1 MGFNFRKSFNL
12 GKGFKT
18 TVSKSGVGYSW
29 GTKGFRITKTA
40 KGDIKNTFS
49 IPGTGISYTQNVGSK
64 KGKFKIFPIILALLV
79 LGAIAIFKNPKGFQ
93 DIFKNFGLKNG
104 LTTEESRPSSGETAS
119 KEIFVY
125 VSASGKKYHVESC
138 GTLKENKNKISLD
151 KAISEKYEPCKICNP
166 PVR

>member
-64 KGKFKIFPIILALLV
+64 KGKFKIFPIILTVLV
-79 LGAIAIFKNPKGFQ
+79 IGAIVIFNKPKIFQ
-93 DIFKNFGLKNG
+93 DILKNFGIKNS
-104 LTTEESRPSSGETAS
+104 LTTEEAKPSSSEAVS
-119 KEIFVY
+119 KDAFVY
-125 VSASGKKYHVESC
+125 VSSSGKKYHLESC
-138 GTLKENKNKISLD
+138 RTLKESKNKISLD
-151 KAISEKYEPCKICNP
+151 KAISEGYEACQVCKP
-166 PVR
+166 PVK